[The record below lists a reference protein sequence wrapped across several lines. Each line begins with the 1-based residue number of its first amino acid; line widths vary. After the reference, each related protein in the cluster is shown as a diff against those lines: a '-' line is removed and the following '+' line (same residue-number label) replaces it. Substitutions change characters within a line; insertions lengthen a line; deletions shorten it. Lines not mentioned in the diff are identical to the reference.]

1 MATAAAVRVTDVSEA
16 AVGLL
21 IAVDV
26 VEVGVV
32 LGAEVV
38 AQLRSWGKGWVR
50 IDSGAKA
57 ERGGPAGAYLE
68 NT

>member
-1 MATAAAVRVTDVSEA
+1 MSEA

-21 IAVDV
+21 VAVDV

-32 LGAEVV
+32 LGPEVV
-38 AQLRSWGKGWVR
+38 AKLRSWGKGRVR
-50 IDSGAKA
+50 IDCGAKV
-57 ERGGPAGAYLE
+57 EGGGPAGAYLE